1 MPGPD
6 GPTFAP
12 LIESMLERLRGIE
25 QSRFWQAR
33 NAFFELKFR
42 LGLSRDRGWAPF
54 TLAEPYRTMLEMG
67 DAYVH
72 WTAAHAA
79 RPADV
84 ERLRAAAHRLRTHVL
99 ISVLVPVTART
110 QSSGLERALASVR
123 DQAYSRWEIVVAAAP
138 AQDAR
143 VNAVMRSVF
152 GGSQVPRMLRVA
164 TGVDATFA
172 EGLAAACATA
182 TGDFIAVLE
191 PGDAF
196 VPDTLYELAA
206 ILDDDPAVDV
216 AYGDEDVRPAD
227 GAPIVPFFKPH
238 ASPDTMRS
246 RDVVG
251 RGAIVRLR
259 FVSEIGGFRAEF
271 ADAVEY
277 DLMLRALERTQA
289 IAHVERVLYHRVGM
303 PAFGETGA
311 RAVAESLVRTDEPG
325 TVAHVEAPIPTYR
338 VRYRLHECKFVS
350 IVVPTRDHADDLER
364 CLGSL
369 FARTTYA
376 DFEVLVVDN
385 DTKDPRARDV
395 LATWAAR
402 DERVRVLSMPIP
414 FNYSKLNNA
423 AIATARG
430 EFIVLLNNDTEVL
443 TPDWL
448 EALMEQAQR
457 PEIGAVGASLLFPDR
472 SVQHGGVI
480 LGIGGVA
487 GHSHRFAD
495 PDSAGYFGALRAIS
509 NYAAVT
515 AACLMVRR
523 DAYDRVGGLDETLT
537 VAFNDVD
544 FCLRLQKIGLRNV
557 WLPHVVLVHGE
568 SKSRGS
574 DLSIF
579 KTRRS
584 IREEMVMRERWGDI
598 IARDPYY
605 NINLTRRS
613 EDFAIRVDDATR

>member
-1 MPGPD
+1 
-6 GPTFAP
+6 
-12 LIESMLERLRGIE
+12 MLERLQGIE

-33 NAFFELKFR
+33 NAFFELKYR

-54 TLAEPYRTMLEMG
+54 ILAEPHRTMLDAG
-67 DAYVH
+67 DAYAQ
-72 WTAAHAA
+72 WTAANAA

-84 ERLRAAAHRLRTHVL
+84 ERMRAASRRLPAHAV
-99 ISVLVPVTART
+99 ISILVAVTAQT
-110 QSSGLERALASVR
+110 QAIGLARALVSVR
-123 DQAYSRWEIVVAAAP
+123 DQAYPQWEIVIASGPQEDVLVRTATAT
-138 AQDAR
+138 
-143 VNAVMRSVF
+143 VF
-152 GGSQVPRMLRVA
+152 GGMRPSRIVLEA
-164 TGVDATFA
+164 TSMEATLA
-172 EGLAAACATA
+172 ERLVAACGVAS
-182 TGDFIAVLE
+182 GDYVAVLD

-196 VPDTLYELAA
+196 APDALYEFAA
-206 ILDDDPAVDV
+206 VLSDDPAIDL
-216 AYGDEDVRPAD
+216 AYGDEDNRPEP
-227 GAPIVPFFKPH
+227 GRSIVPFFKPH
-238 ASPDTMRS
+238 ASPDTLRS

-259 FVSEIGGFRAEF
+259 LVREIGGFRADF
-271 ADAVEY
+271 GDAAEY
-277 DLMLRALERTQA
+277 DLMLRVTEQTQA
-289 IAHVERVLYHRVGM
+289 IAHVERVLYHREGM
-303 PAFGETGA
+303 PALGEAGA
-311 RAVAESLVRTDEPG
+311 RAVAASLVRTDELG
-325 TVAHVEAPIPTYR
+325 TVSRVESPVPTFR
-338 VRYRLHECKFVS
+338 VRYRLRERKFVS

-364 CLGSL
+364 CLTSI
-369 FARTTYA
+369 FERSTYA

-385 DTKDPRARDV
+385 DTKDSCARDV
-395 LATWAAR
+395 IAAWAAR
-402 DERVRVLSMPIP
+402 DGRVRVLPMPIP

-430 EFIVLLNNDTEVL
+430 EYIVLLNNDTEVL

-457 PEIGAVGASLLFPDR
+457 PAIGAVGASLIFPDR

-487 GHSHRFAD
+487 GHSHRFAQ
-495 PDSAGYFGALRAIS
+495 PNSAGYFGALRAIS

-523 DAYDRVGGLDETLT
+523 EAYNRVGGLDETLT

-544 FCLRLQKIGLRNV
+544 FCLRLQKIGMRNV

-574 DLSIF
+574 DLGIS

-584 IREEMVMRERWGDI
+584 IREETVMLERWGDI

-605 NINLTRRS
+605 NVNLTRRA
-613 EDFAIRVDDATR
+613 ENFAIRIDDATR

>member
-1 MPGPD
+1 
-6 GPTFAP
+6 
-12 LIESMLERLRGIE
+12 MLERLRGIE

-33 NAFFELKFR
+33 NAFFELKYL

-54 TLAEPYRTMLEMG
+54 ALAEPYRTMLETG
-67 DAYVH
+67 DAYAK

-84 ERLRAAAHRLRTHVL
+84 ERLRVASRRLRTHAVISIL
-99 ISVLVPVTART
+99 IPITTRT
-110 QSSGLERALASVR
+110 QAGGLELALASVR
-123 DQAYSRWEIVVAAAP
+123 DQAYYWWEIVVAATPSEDALVSAVAATVFKGSRP
-138 AQDAR
+138 AR
-143 VNAVMRSVF
+143 I
-152 GGSQVPRMLRVA
+152 LRVA
-164 TGVDATFA
+164 TTEHATVA
-172 EGLAAACATA
+172 ECLAAACDVA
-182 TGDFIAVLE
+182 TGDFVAVLG

-196 VPDTLYELAA
+196 APDALYELAA
-206 ILDDDPAVDV
+206 VLDDDPAVDL

-238 ASPDTMRS
+238 ASPDTLRS

-251 RGAIVRLR
+251 RGAIVRSRLVR
-259 FVSEIGGFRAEF
+259 DIGGFRAEF
-271 ADAVEY
+271 DDAVEY

-289 IAHVERVLYHRVGM
+289 VTHVERVLYHREGM
-303 PAFGETGA
+303 PAFDETGA
-311 RAVAESLVRTDEPG
+311 RAVEESLVRTDEPG

-338 VRYRLHECKFVS
+338 VRYRLSDRKFVS
-350 IVVPTRDHADDLER
+350 IVIPTRDHADDLER
-364 CLGSL
+364 CLASL

-385 DTKDPRARDV
+385 GTKDPRASDV
-395 LATWAAR
+395 IAAWAAR
-402 DERVRVLSMPIP
+402 DTRVRVLSMPIP

-430 EFIVLLNNDTEVL
+430 DYIVLLNNDTEVL

-457 PEIGAVGASLLFPDR
+457 PAIGAVGASLLFPDR

-495 PDSAGYFGALRAIS
+495 HDSAGYFGALRAIS

-523 DAYDRVGGLDETLT
+523 EAYARVGGLDETLT

-544 FCLRLQKIGLRNV
+544 FCLRLHEIGLRNV

-568 SKSRGS
+568 SRSRGS
-574 DLSIF
+574 DLGIV

-584 IREEMVMRERWGDI
+584 IREETVMLQRWGDI

-605 NINLTRRS
+605 NVNLTRRS
-613 EDFAIRVDDATR
+613 EDFAIRIDDATK